1 MAPRGRRSSR
11 TARLLVL
18 VGIVAVLGGTFLA
31 GVYAGR
37 IWSAH
42 AAVVAAHVPDTEPA
56 RRGPGRGGRLPEVPA
71 PQLTFYRELTAPL
84 TAPPPP
90 PRPLKTAPPPLATA
104 APDAQRPGEQA
115 DVLATPAGVARDG
128 ATTISNRPLTSRAE
142 HAAPATTNPTTTT
155 PATGPGRF
163 TVQVGSYRVRPPAEA
178 LRESLASG
186 GHDARVVAADA
197 NGPVYRVQI
206 GEFPTREAARALA
219 TRLAGERPVTPFV
232 TTR

>member
-90 PRPLKTAPPPLATA
+90 PRPLKTVPAPLVTA

-115 DVLATPAGVARDG
+115 DVLATPAGVGRDG
-128 ATTISNRPLTSRAE
+128 ATTIPNRPPTSRTE
-142 HAAPATTNPTTTT
+142 HAAPATTN

-232 TTR
+232 TSR

>member
-1 MAPRGRRSSR
+1 MAARGRRSSG

-37 IWSAH
+37 IWSAR
-42 AAVVAAHVPDTEPA
+42 ATVVAAHVPDPEPS
-56 RRGPGRGGRLPEVPA
+56 RRGPGRGGRLPDVPA

-90 PRPLKTAPPPLATA
+90 PRPPKTAPPPFATAPTA
-104 APDAQRPGEQA
+104 APAPHPGEQA
-115 DVLATPAGVARDG
+115 DVLGGRDG
-128 ATTISNRPLTSRAE
+128 ATTISTRPPASRTE
-142 HAAPATTNPTTTT
+142 PAAPATTT

-178 LRESLASG
+178 LREALASA

-206 GEFPTREAARALA
+206 GEFPSRAAARALA
-219 TRLAGERPVTPFV
+219 TRLAGERSVTPFV

>member
-1 MAPRGRRSSR
+1 MAARGRRSSGA
-11 TARLLVL
+11 ARLLVL

-37 IWSAH
+37 IWSAR

-104 APDAQRPGEQA
+104 AAAAAAPHPGEQA
-115 DVLATPAGVARDG
+115 DVSGGRDG
-128 ATTISNRPLTSRAE
+128 AATISTRPPTSRTE
-142 HAAPATTNPTTTT
+142 QATTP
-155 PATGPGRF
+155 
-163 TVQVGSYRVRPPAEA
+163 
-178 LRESLASG
+178 
-186 GHDARVVAADA
+186 
-197 NGPVYRVQI
+197 
-206 GEFPTREAARALA
+206 
-219 TRLAGERPVTPFV
+219 
-232 TTR
+232 

>member
-1 MAPRGRRSSR
+1 MAVRGRRSSGA
-11 TARLLVL
+11 ARLLVL

-37 IWSAH
+37 IWSAR

-90 PRPLKTAPPPLATA
+90 PRPLKTAPPPLASA
-104 APDAQRPGEQA
+104 APAPHPGEQA
-115 DVLATPAGVARDG
+115 DVLSGRDG
-128 ATTISNRPLTSRAE
+128 ATTISTRPPTSRTE
-142 HAAPATTNPTTTT
+142 HAAPATTNPAN
-155 PATGPGRF
+155 PARF

-178 LRESLASG
+178 LRESLASA
-186 GHDARVVAADA
+186 GHDARVIAADA

-206 GEFPTREAARALA
+206 GEFPSREAARALA
-219 TRLAGERPVTPFV
+219 TRLAGERPVTPFI